1 MSMLSNYANSAAT
14 RAFSIIGAE
23 TLIIGAVTISCV
35 FSEASDEKDYSDGGY
50 EKMKTLTAVC
60 KTSDM
65 PAGSILEKLATAR
78 GVTYRVQSI
87 SKGVSFTTITL
98 ETETKS

>member
-23 TLIIGAVTISCV
+23 TLTIGSVTISCV
-35 FSEASDEKDYSDGGY
+35 FNEASDEKDYSDGGY

-60 KTSDM
+60 KTADV
-65 PAGSILEKLATAR
+65 PTTSILEKLATAR
-78 GVTYRVQSI
+78 GVSYRIQAV
-87 SKGVSFTTITL
+87 SKGATFTTITL
-98 ETETKS
+98 ETESKT